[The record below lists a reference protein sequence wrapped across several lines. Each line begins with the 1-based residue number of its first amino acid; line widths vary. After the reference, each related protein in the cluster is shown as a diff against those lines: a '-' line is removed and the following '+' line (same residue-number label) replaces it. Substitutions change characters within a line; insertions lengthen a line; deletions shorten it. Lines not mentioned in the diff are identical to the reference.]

1 MKIIDG
7 QAEIE
12 DLDSFLGEIGQISE
26 ETESTVQ
33 LFDADY
39 VAGERHL
46 RRAAELAHRAI
57 TRGTTIARE
66 PAVELLL
73 YAAGRRQINRAL
85 EMGVSEGSMAV
96 VGVVDGGEIGDEAR
110 AVARI
115 RDLLV
120 STESVKWGDKETV
133 TEFFDISERELTVVD
148 SDLESVVLERVAL
161 LAVEK

>member
-1 MKIIDG
+1 MRIVDG
-7 QAEIE
+7 RAEIE
-12 DLDSFLGEIGQISE
+12 DLDRFINEIGQMSDE
-26 ETESTVQ
+26 AGATVQ
-33 LFDADY
+33 LFDARY

-46 RRAAELAHRAI
+46 RRAAELATRAVD
-57 TRGTTIARE
+57 RGTTIARE

-85 EMGVSEGSMAV
+85 EMGVSEGSIAV
-96 VGVVDGGEIGDEAR
+96 VGVVDGGDSGDETK

-120 STESVKWGDKETV
+120 STASVKWGDRETL
-133 TEFFDISERELTVVD
+133 TEFFDIGERELAVVD
-148 SDLESVVLERVAL
+148 GGLESIVLERVAL